1 MSNRIRMWI
10 LYFSFYF
17 WEVKTLYKTYSEL
30 IKKESFEDRFK
41 YLSLV
46 GIVGESTFGGHRYL
60 NQILYKSNKWKRT
73 RREVILRDNGCD
85 LAHKDYLINGSVL
98 IHHMNPIT
106 IDDILE
112 ERPCV
117 FDLENLI
124 CTTFRTHNAIHY
136 GTEDL
141 LQKDLVKRTKND
153 TCLWR

>member
-1 MSNRIRMWI
+1 MMT
-10 LYFSFYF
+10 
-17 WEVKTLYKTYSEL
+17 KTTIYKTYSEL
-30 IKKESFEDRFK
+30 IKIEKFEDRFD

-46 GIVGESTFGGHRYL
+46 GIVGETTFGGHRYL
-60 NQILYKSNKWKRT
+60 NQILYQMDKWKST

-85 LAHKDYLINGSVL
+85 LAHPDYSINGSIY
-98 IHHMNPIT
+98 IHHINPIT

-117 FDLENLI
+117 FDLNNLI

-136 GTEDL
+136 GSKDL
-141 LQKDLVKRTKND
+141 LQKAPADRKKND